1 MMPEPKRPIY
11 VITGFLGSGKTTLL
25 NHLVNHAEMQDTA
38 VIINEFGEVGIDHM
52 LVKSS
57 FEDAIVLKNGCVCC
71 TIRGDLLDTLETLA
85 VREER
90 DEIPCFSRVV
100 IETTG
105 LADPAPILQTL
116 MMEPI
121 ITARYDLS
129 SIVTTVD
136 TLNALS
142 QLTDNPEAVKQVA
155 IADLLLLTKTDMTK
169 AIDIQ
174 QLSQKLKTSNPSA
187 RQIPVIKGEIDP
199 NVIFDRS
206 DFNPTA
212 RLVDLQE
219 WVGKTER
226 SHSLDQHRHDAEIS
240 TFFLTYDTPLPWSAI
255 KEWLQSVI
263 SLRSQDV
270 LRIKGVIEVI
280 GFDKP
285 VVIHGVQR
293 AFHEPVVLDAWPTSE
308 RKSTIVFIGRNLIK
322 EEIETALDKLLVQIA
337 A

>member
-1 MMPEPKRPIY
+1 MMPKSKRPIY

-25 NHLVNHAEMQDTA
+25 NHLINHAKMQDTA
-38 VIINEFGEVGIDHM
+38 VIINEFGEVGLDHL

-90 DEIPCFSRVV
+90 GEIPSFSRVV

-116 MMEPI
+116 MMEQI
-121 ITARYDLS
+121 ITARYDLT
-129 SIVTTVD
+129 SIVATVD
-136 TLNALS
+136 TINAVN
-142 QLTDNPEAVKQVA
+142 QLTNNPESVKQAA
-155 IADLLLLTKTDMTK
+155 IADLLLMTKTDMAKTL
-169 AIDIQ
+169 DIQ
-174 QLSQKLKTSNPSA
+174 QLTTTLKTLNPSA
-187 RQIPVIKGEIDP
+187 RQISVIKGEIDP

-206 DFNPTA
+206 DFNPA
-212 RLVDLQE
+212 AKLVDLKE
-219 WVGKTER
+219 WLGSTE
-226 SHSLDQHRHDAEIS
+226 SGPAHDLHRHDTEIS
-240 TFFLTYDTPLPWSAI
+240 TFYLTYDTPLPWSAI
-255 KEWLQSVI
+255 KEWLQSII
-263 SLRSQDV
+263 SLRSQDI
-270 LRIKGVIEVI
+270 LRIKGVIELV

-293 AFHEPVVLDAWPTSE
+293 AFHEPMVLDAWPTSE

-322 EEIETALDKLLVQIA
+322 EEIEAALDKLLVQIA

>member
-1 MMPEPKRPIY
+1 MMPEQKRPIY

-38 VIINEFGEVGIDHM
+38 VIIHEFGEVGIDHM

-85 VREER
+85 VRQER
-90 DEIPCFSRVV
+90 GEIPSFNRVV

-121 ITARYDLS
+121 ITARYVLN
-129 SIVTTVD
+129 SIVTTID
-136 TLNALS
+136 TINALS
-142 QLTDNPEAVKQVA
+142 QLADNPESSKQIA
-155 IADLLLLTKTDMTK
+155 IADLLLMTKTDMTK
-169 AIDIQ
+169 TLDIQ
-174 QLSQKLKTSNPSA
+174 LASKLKTLNPSA
-187 RQIPVIKGEIDP
+187 RQISVVNGEIDP
-199 NVIFDRS
+199 KVIFDRR

-212 RLVDLQE
+212 KLIDLQE
-219 WVGKTER
+219 WLGRTES
-226 SHSLDQHRHDAEIS
+226 SHSLDQHQHDAEIS
-240 TFFLTYDTPLPWSAI
+240 TFYLTYDTPLPWSAI
-255 KEWLQSVI
+255 KEWLQSII
-263 SLRSQDV
+263 SLRSQDI
-270 LRIKGVIEVI
+270 LRIKGVIELV

-293 AFHEPVVLDAWPTSE
+293 AFHEPIVLDAWPTKE
-308 RKSTIVFIGRNLIK
+308 RKSTIVFIGRNIIK
-322 EEIETALDKLLVQIA
+322 EEIEAALDKLLVQIA